1 MKYALITGA
10 SKGIGRAIAQ
20 ELAARGIHLLLVARD
35 KSLLEQLSSE
45 LSLKH
50 NIDARFYAIDL
61 SAANAVQ
68 QLYNWVVQ
76 EKIHIHILV
85 NNAGYGLS
93 GPFES
98 YSAEEHKDMMQVNMS
113 VPVELTSVLLPHLK
127 EHQPS
132 YILNIVSSAAY
143 QSVPGL
149 STYAAS
155 KAFMLSFSRGLRYE
169 LRKKG
174 VSVTAVSPGSTDTGF
189 ATRAKVG
196 QKGLKA
202 AEKVNMTP
210 EAVAKIAVNA
220 MFSKKAEVITGFIN
234 QLGAFLVW
242 LLPKKLAEKTAA
254 GIYELD

>member
-20 ELAARGIHLLLVARD
+20 ELAARGVHLVLVARD
-35 KSLLEQLSSE
+35 RFLLEELASHLSV
-45 LSLKH
+45 KY
-50 NIDARFYAIDL
+50 NIDARYFSLDL
-61 SAANAVQ
+61 AKADAVQ
-68 QLYNWVVQ
+68 QLYNWILQQQVQ
-76 EKIHIHILV
+76 INVLV

-98 YSAEEHKDMMQVNMS
+98 YSADEHKEMMRVNMT

-127 EHQPS
+127 QNNPS

-155 KAFMLSFSRGLRYE
+155 KAFMLNFSRGLRYE

-174 VSVTAVSPGSTDTGF
+174 ISVTAVSPGSTDTGF

-210 EAVAKIAVNA
+210 EAVAKIAVTA
-220 MFSKKAEVITGFIN
+220 MYNKKAEVITGFIN